1 MPRNAI
7 AVMGED
13 SRVVV
18 VDDINGRNSTCLGS
32 SEISVVGNVRIST
45 SPYSSKS

>member
-1 MPRNAI
+1 MPRDAI

-13 SRVVV
+13 SRA
-18 VDDINGRNSTCLGS
+18 VDDINRRNSTCLGS